1 MSNDLDSILSGSS
14 DAATATNEQEHVT
27 PSQAEGE
34 GQQQEN
40 QSEASQQEGQTQGQR
55 MVPHEALHAEKQKA
69 KRYTEEVTSLRQE
82 IADRD
87 AAWERR
93 IAQLVEANRPRQ
105 EPQAKIDPVDRVLT
119 DPTGLV
125 RDEVSPHFNQI
136 NQTLLAFAKDAAIG
150 RFDEA
155 TVDQAEAEFIKAFQ
169 SGRLDQADYQKVVS
183 SPNRYAAAVQW
194 HKRQQA
200 QAEIGD
206 DPAAYKAKLEAEIRE
221 RVLAEINGGNQQ
233 QAQQRQ
239 APVMPSNLAGARN
252 VGARSGPVWSG
263 PASLQDIFNR
273 TAPSG

>member
-1 MSNDLDSILSGSS
+1 MSNDLESILSGQQS
-14 DAATATNEQEHVT
+14 AAPETNNEQEQVT
-27 PSQAEGE
+27 QAEGE
-34 GQQQEN
+34 SQQQE
-40 QSEASQQEGQTQGQR
+40 EASQQEGQTQGQQK
-55 MVPHEALHAEKQKA
+55 MVPHEALHAEKQKT

-105 EPQAKIDPVDRVLT
+105 EPQQKIDPVDRVLS

-125 RDEVSPHFNQI
+125 RDEVSPHFEQI

-155 TVDQAEAEFIKAFQ
+155 TVNTAEAEFIKALQ

-221 RVLAEINGGNQQ
+221 KVLAEMNGGEP

-239 APVMPSNLAGARN
+239 ATVMPSNLAGARN
-252 VGARSGPVWSG
+252 VGVRSGPAWSG
-263 PASLQDIFNR
+263 PQPLQDIFKR
-273 TAPSG
+273 